1 MPKASFI
8 EQKEGRGKQK
18 SVGGGLFRQLEGVSQ
33 LELGER
39 DVLWGVK
46 AGLKCFMVGNPG
58 KPRSE
63 KMLHVRATFLLWVS
77 VQVISASCRCNPAMA
92 SKGISLACLLNA
104 KPLCGG

>member
-33 LELGER
+33 LEVGER

-46 AGLKCFMVGNPG
+46 AGLKCFMVGNPSEL
-58 KPRSE
+58 RSE
-63 KMLHVRATFLLWVS
+63 KTPRVKTTFLLWRQFKSS
-77 VQVISASCRCNPAMA
+77 VQAAGATQAWPL
-92 SKGISLACLLNA
+92 KGAIWHVC
-104 KPLCGG
+104 